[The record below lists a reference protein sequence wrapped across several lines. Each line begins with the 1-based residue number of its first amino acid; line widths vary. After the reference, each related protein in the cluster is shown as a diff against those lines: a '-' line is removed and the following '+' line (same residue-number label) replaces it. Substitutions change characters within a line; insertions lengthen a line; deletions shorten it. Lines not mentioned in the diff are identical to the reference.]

1 MAENL
6 IDLRR
11 RINSVKNTQ
20 KITKAMKTVSAAKLR
35 KSVLEINRAKPV
47 LEKLSRLLEIVIKSG
62 LNIDNPLVKKKKGS
76 ESVFVILSSD
86 KGLCGSFNSHI
97 LKKIENIYRDNSNEE
112 RKISLVTIGKK
123 ANLYFGKRDFSI
135 KKDFPDLMKNFKYE
149 DTVQISE
156 YLSSLYIN
164 EDINDIRFIYTEFEN
179 ASKQQIKEE
188 IFLPISLKKDDDK
201 DDIQYIFE
209 PEPLKIFDSILPKFI
224 NLKVFLT
231 MLSSSASEHAARMVA
246 MELATQNAKEMIK
259 NLTLTMNKLRQA
271 SITKELLE
279 IITATEAL
287 TK

>member
-35 KSVLEINRAKPV
+35 KNVLELNRAKPV

-62 LNIDNPLVKKKKGS
+62 LNIDNPLVRKKEGS

-97 LKKIENIYRDNSNEE
+97 LKKFENIYRDNSNEE

-123 ANLYFGKRDFSI
+123 ANLHFGKRDFSI

-188 IFLPISLKKDDDK
+188 IFLPISLKEDDDK
-201 DDIQYIFE
+201 DETQYIFE